1 MRRTPCPATWIS
13 RRWSGS
19 RDRSGR
25 RRSHPG
31 YGFLSENAR
40 FAEACAE
47 SGIVF
52 VGPPTD
58 VIRLMGNK
66 REARRKLEE
75 SGVPVLPGTAVSL
88 DGVEDMQTAAAT
100 VGFPLMVKASEGG
113 GGIGM
118 QLVAGPERLD
128 RSVRRARSSSRRAFG
143 SEDMYFERY
152 IPDARHVEV
161 QIVAGS
167 DGVSSHL
174 WERECSVQRRHQK
187 VIEEAP
193 SPSIS
198 ESAPREAAG
207 GGGEGVGERRLQER
221 RHVRVSGGPG

>member
-1 MRRTPCPATWIS
+1 MVGIAQRVGAEAV
-13 RRWSGS
+13 
-19 RDRSGR
+19 
-25 RRSHPG
+25 HPG
-31 YGFLSENAR
+31 YGFLSENPR

-47 SGIVF
+47 SGVVF
-52 VGPPTD
+52 VGPPTE
-58 VIRLMGNK
+58 VFRLMGNK
-66 REARRKLEE
+66 REARRGLAEYWRAGA
-75 SGVPVLPGTAVSL
+75 SGHRCLAGWGRRSAV
-88 DGVEDMQTAAAT
+88 GEAAT

-143 SEDMYFERY
+143 SEDMYFERF

-161 QIVAGS
+161 QVIADADRVA
-167 DGVSSHL
+167 SHL

-198 ESAPREAAG
+198 DSARKRLTDSAVQAA
-207 GGGEGVGERRLQER
+207 EGVGFRNVGTFEFLVDQQ
-221 RHVRVSGGPG
+221 